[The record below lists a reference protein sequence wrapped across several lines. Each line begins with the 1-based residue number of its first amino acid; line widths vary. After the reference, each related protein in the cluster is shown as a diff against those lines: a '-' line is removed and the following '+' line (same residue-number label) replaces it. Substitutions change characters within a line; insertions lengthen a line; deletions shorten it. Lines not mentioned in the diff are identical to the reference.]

1 MELGL
6 CTKPEPWIDLFQC
19 RDFSAAMEIHSSFD
33 RQQCVWFKDT
43 LAPPPESQFMRT
55 FGSVVFDISC
65 LQECVTPLDKLQ
77 LLISALRKATSV
89 LSELRMKQML
99 SNSECWKWASFRTCI
114 LPFSLLSI
122 HSFVVISCSFP
133 AHFLLISCP
142 TDTYDLSNAAVSGDD
157 LLPLLVLVLL
167 QLHPSFLAHLHL
179 QCCLLDDYMAPFL
192 SLGWHGYSLV
202 TFQSAIKAIADM
214 HDT

>member
-33 RQQCVWFKDT
+33 RQQCVWFKDI

-77 LLISALRKATSV
+77 LLVSALRKATSV

-114 LPFSLLSI
+114 LPFSLLSF

-133 AHFLLISCP
+133 AHFLPHRHIWPEQCSCQWRWPPPPPGAGAPAAPPLLPGTSPPPVLSAWWLYGSIPISWLAWIQSR
-142 TDTYDLSNAAVSGDD
+142 DLSVS
-157 LLPLLVLVLL
+157 
-167 QLHPSFLAHLHL
+167 H
-179 QCCLLDDYMAPFL
+179 
-192 SLGWHGYSLV
+192 
-202 TFQSAIKAIADM
+202 
-214 HDT
+214 